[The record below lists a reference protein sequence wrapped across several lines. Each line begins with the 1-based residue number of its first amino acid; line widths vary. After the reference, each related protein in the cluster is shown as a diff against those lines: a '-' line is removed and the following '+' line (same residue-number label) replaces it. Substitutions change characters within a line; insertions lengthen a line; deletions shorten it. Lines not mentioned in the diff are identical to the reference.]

1 MATSQYIREAVNPT
15 VVPVATASLVNIG
28 DFAAL
33 VAGECVPALDFTW
46 TSNLAT
52 TQTNFAAAFLG
63 HSPQYKPANVA
74 YVYGNGTDNVI
85 TMSTSGV
92 YEADLDSA
100 TTLAVGDWVGMAKD
114 TGNNLLS
121 QTVAKVD
128 AVTKAIGTVVEAGT
142 SLTRCRFRLLPTVV
156 PFAR

>member
-15 VVPVATASLVNIG
+15 VVPVATASEVNIG
-28 DFAAL
+28 DFCAL
-33 VAGECVPALDFTW
+33 VAGECVPAVDFTW

-63 HSPQYKPANVA
+63 HSPQYKKAA
-74 YVYGNGTDNVI
+74 QSYVYGNGTDNVI

-92 YEADLDSA
+92 YEADLDTA

-128 AVTKAIGTVVEAGT
+128 AVAKAIGTVVEAGT

>member
-1 MATSQYIREAVNPT
+1 MATSQYIREANNPT
-15 VVPVATASLVNIG
+15 VVPVATATLVNIG
-28 DFAAL
+28 DFCAEVGGEVTPAA
-33 VAGECVPALDFTW
+33 DFTW
-46 TSNLAT
+46 NTSLAQ
-52 TQTNFAAAFLG
+52 TQTDFAAAFLG
-63 HSPQYKPANVA
+63 HSPQYKKADQS

-92 YEADLDSA
+92 YEADLNTA

-114 TGNNLLS
+114 TGNALLS

-128 AVTKAIGTVVEAGT
+128 AQAKAIGTVVEAGVD
-142 SLTRCRFRLLPTVV
+142 LTRCRFRLLPTVV